1 MHVVSKGEREA
12 VHVMSKGAR
21 DVKRGAA
28 VYMYVMSGMREAVHV
43 VELCV
48 HVMS

>member
-21 DVKRGAA
+21 DVK
-28 VYMYVMSGMREAVHV
+28 SSSVHV
-43 VELCV
+43 CNERNERKRC
-48 HVMS
+48 MWWSCACM